1 MSIDIIRICGAAF
14 IFLCHACNESGTF
27 IGGVLGQ
34 FFCVGVPIFFILSGY
49 LHGLKSP
56 PHNIPN
62 WYGKKLKRLLL
73 PLYIFIAILAV
84 VYLVAGYSINMSK
97 WWQTIVPI
105 CGLSQNYIPG
115 CGQLWFL
122 THLLVCYLITPALQK
137 FARPD
142 KRGIIVIGLVWLAV
156 CTLLA
161 YTVAPIW
168 CTLLGSLLSYAV
180 GFYVLP
186 HFLSRKCSYAA
197 LLGVALFF
205 CCCRLAFRHFFDETP
220 FYNSVATEICSLGLA
235 LPIVIFLFQLGKR
248 FDDAASSTV
257 KLRIAGLSKRT
268 YEFYLVHYIFLTGPL
283 KVALPHYWQSA
294 LAAFALAVVLAELV
308 HFLSNILNGKLG
320 KTNAHPHHF
329 HASL

>member
-1 MSIDIIRICGAAF
+1 MSIDIIRICGAAL

-27 IGGVLGQ
+27 IGGALGQ

-49 LHGLKSP
+49 LHGLKLPSQ
-56 PHNIPN
+56 NTPN

-186 HFLSRKCSYAA
+186 HFLSRKRSYAA

-220 FYNSVATEICSLGLA
+220 FYNSVATEICSMGLA
-235 LPIVIFLFQLGKR
+235 LPIVISSESGLTTQQ
-248 FDDAASSTV
+248 AA
-257 KLRIAGLSKRT
+257 
-268 YEFYLVHYIFLTGPL
+268 P
-283 KVALPHYWQSA
+283 
-294 LAAFALAVVLAELV
+294 
-308 HFLSNILNGKLG
+308 
-320 KTNAHPHHF
+320 
-329 HASL
+329 